1 MQYISDI
8 KEIDLE
14 AALGLASKG
23 IDVFNASDEFF
34 NNICHK
40 FDNPDGKDII
50 IDDRRSDIYQNVS
63 FC

>member
-34 NNICHK
+34 NNIIRVTLRYVI
-40 FDNPDGKDII
+40 NLII
-50 IDDRRSDIYQNVS
+50 LMEKI
-63 FC
+63 